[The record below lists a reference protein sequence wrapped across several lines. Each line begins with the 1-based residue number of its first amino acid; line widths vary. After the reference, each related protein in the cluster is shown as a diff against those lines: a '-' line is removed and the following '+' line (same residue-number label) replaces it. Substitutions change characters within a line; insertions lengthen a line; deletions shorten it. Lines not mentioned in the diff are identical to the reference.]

1 MSVNAAAASTTNSA
15 SSILQQLLS
24 GSNALATSGLTPS
37 VLKDILSSAGT
48 SSDTTQQSAPIPAAV
63 TQALGKLLSGSDSAD
78 PTSDLNQVQSYFKQN
93 PASLTSLLSSLQG
106 SGTYSADGS
115 QAAGTL
121 PTAVSQALG
130 NLLSGSD
137 SADPSSDLSQVQS
150 YFKQNPG
157 SLTSVL
163 TTAANG
169 SSSSASSSTSPSSLI
184 NLLLGGDA
192 EDPLVAAMGGSS
204 SSSSSFSLLG

>member
-78 PTSDLNQVQSYFKQN
+78 PTSDL
-93 PASLTSLLSSLQG
+93 
-106 SGTYSADGS
+106 
-115 QAAGTL
+115 
-121 PTAVSQALG
+121 
-130 NLLSGSD
+130 
-137 SADPSSDLSQVQS
+137 SQVQS